1 MPDAS
6 RGRPHEAT
14 QFGNPGAPSRERR
27 QARLRE
33 RAAAQ
38 ANFISVQSALSAN
51 GTAHAHAW
59 HRSLYVDEDTRSN
72 SRRGKQTKRAGQSS
86 EGSHAASASQSKC
99 VSACPNRKRTRPTKR
114 RRSVDAGLQADLG
127 ATPVAPLRVVTA
139 QHRARERG
147 EPLARAQG
155 LTGQAW
161 EAEASEEAIGGGGG
175 RGSACRPRHTRPPH
189 PLVADI
195 RRGRRPQAR
204 ERGAP
209 REPPNP
215 LQRPEVP
222 RAGRGREGGR
232 GGAYRMVLP
241 VRMRIHCGIG
251 RFCFSFLARV
261 FLVRIVL
268 LAGCAEVHT
277 RRNRM

>member
-1 MPDAS
+1 MSTRTLGQTPDVANRR
-6 RGRPHEAT
+6 RGRDRAQRART
-14 QFGNPGAPSRERR
+14 QR
-27 QARLRE
+27 
-33 RAAAQ
+33 
-38 ANFISVQSALSAN
+38 
-51 GTAHAHAW
+51 
-59 HRSLYVDEDTRSN
+59 
-72 SRRGKQTKRAGQSS
+72 
-86 EGSHAASASQSKC
+86 SASQSKC

-175 RGSACRPRHTRPPH
+175 RGSAFRPRHTRPPH

-195 RRGRRPQAR
+195 RRGRHPQAR

-209 REPPNP
+209 PEPPNP

-222 RAGRGREGGR
+222 GAGRGREGGR

-277 RRNRM
+277 RRKGMLELGRRGW